1 MQKKPTMPLN
11 ADTIN
16 TLIDAMGAITLCVS
30 RQLTPEQRTGLKN
43 DLTRLAADAGKQGNT
58 GLEMLLT
65 DMRNVALD

>member
-1 MQKKPTMPLN
+1 MQNKPTMPLN

-30 RQLTPEQRTGLKN
+30 RQLTPEQRTGFKS
-43 DLTRLAADAGKQGNT
+43 DLTRLAVDAEKKGNT

-65 DMRNVALD
+65 DMRNAALD

>member
-1 MQKKPTMPLN
+1 MQKKTTMPLN

-30 RQLTPEQRTGLKN
+30 RQLTPEQRTGFKS
-43 DLTRLAADAGKQGNT
+43 DLTRLVADAGKQGNT